1 MEDKKNI
8 YLIGPMGAGKSTI
21 GKRLA
26 RKLKY
31 TFYDSDNEIENRTG
45 VQIALIFDIEGE
57 EGFRIREKR
66 IIEELTGLNEIVLA
80 TGGGAVLDKENR
92 ELLSSHGIVIYLS
105 AGLTQLINRTIKDKK
120 RPLLDT
126 EDRESKIRELM
137 ELREPLYQETA
148 NFVVKTDRK
157 SIKKI
162 VDEICKLTGKQ

>member
-1 MEDKKNI
+1 MEDKNNI

-26 RKLKY
+26 KKLNY
-31 TFYDSDNEIENRTG
+31 TFYDSDAEIENRTG

-66 IIEELTGLNEIVLA
+66 MIEELTGLNDIVLA
-80 TGGGAVLDKENR
+80 TGGGAILDRENR
-92 ELLSSHGIVIYLS
+92 ELLTSHGTVVYLS
-105 AGLTQLINRTIKDKK
+105 AGLSQLINRTLKDKN

-126 EDRESKIRELM
+126 DNRESKIKELM
-137 ELREPLYQETA
+137 ALREPLYQETA
-148 NFVVKTDRK
+148 DFVVKTDRK

-162 VDEICKLTGKQ
+162 VDEICTLTGKQ